1 MTAKRK
7 VSNKDVAI
15 AALTNDMVE
24 LRDNLLPHMVDAFGI
39 ISKAR
44 DSLLD
49 MGQGDAADRLNVFME
64 ENGITEEKGSGTRGR
79 SAPSLGDTRNLKV
92 QEVNGSRFVRLN
104 VMALEVMKGE
114 SLTVE
119 YRADGSILV
128 TPSPVEVEATQEG

>member
-1 MTAKRK
+1 MTTKRK
-7 VSNKDVAI
+7 ISNKDVAI

-49 MGQGDAADRLNVFME
+49 MGQGDAVDRLTNFME
-64 ENGITEEKGSGTRGR
+64 ENGITEAKGTGTRGR
-79 SAPSLGDTRNLKV
+79 SAPSLGETRTLKV

-104 VMALEVMKGE
+104 TMALDVAKGGT
-114 SLTVE
+114 LKVE

-128 TPSPVEVEATQEG
+128 QAG